1 MDCVSGAVV
10 NMRGMCTGLDP
21 NYDLL
26 HEMQPF
32 TQSLLDKSSQR
43 TKEAVGGPMATARG
57 SLDLAGKLIRDFG
70 TRLYKLPALADNVL
84 APAEPGDLTVKMTP
98 DSQLKQQIPNIQD
111 ATSQIVFGMVFGA
124 LTLASTLLYISHEQA
139 LGIVGYGLSALTLI
153 MLLARGRG

>member
-1 MDCVSGAVV
+1 
-10 NMRGMCTGLDP
+10 
-21 NYDLL
+21 
-26 HEMQPF
+26 MQPF
-32 TQSLLDKSSQR
+32 TKSRLDKSGKG
-43 TKEAVGGPMATARG
+43 TKEAVGGPMAASRG
-57 SLDLAGKLIRDFG
+57 SLDLAGTRIRDFG

-84 APAEPGDLTVKMTP
+84 ARAERGDLTVKMTP
-98 DSQLKQQIPNIQD
+98 DSGLKQQITHIEA